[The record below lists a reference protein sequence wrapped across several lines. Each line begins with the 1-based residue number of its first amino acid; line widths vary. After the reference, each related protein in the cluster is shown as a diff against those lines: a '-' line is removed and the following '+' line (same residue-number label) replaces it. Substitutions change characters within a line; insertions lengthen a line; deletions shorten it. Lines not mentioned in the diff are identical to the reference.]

1 MAGARSDRRA
11 DRGGRAAHV
20 ARAGDAAACSDL
32 PFFSLFAR
40 DRALPASLEEAAASM
55 EELTSTVSRSADNA
69 NEANQLVTQAEDL
82 KAAGSRFR
90 FHG

>member
-1 MAGARSDRRA
+1 
-11 DRGGRAAHV
+11 
-20 ARAGDAAACSDL
+20 
-32 PFFSLFAR
+32 
-40 DRALPASLEEAAASM
+40 M